1 MRTAITLTTAA
12 ALILAGGVAKITT
25 SKTFAEAEAAKPP
38 IKSYRLHF
46 ADQLEG
52 RYCPG
57 QFGREPEPEFLLT
70 PC

>member
-1 MRTAITLTTAA
+1 MRIAITITTTA
-12 ALILAGGVAKITT
+12 ALILAGGIAKIAT
-25 SKTFAEAEAAKPP
+25 SETFAEAEATKPP

-46 ADQLEG
+46 GDQLEG

-57 QFGREPEPEFLLT
+57 QFGSAPEPEFLLT

>member
-1 MRTAITLTTAA
+1 MRIALTITTAA
-12 ALILAGGVAKITT
+12 ALILAGSVVKSAT
-25 SKTFAEAEAAKPP
+25 SDTFAEAEATKPP

-46 ADQLEG
+46 GDQLEG

-57 QFGREPEPEFLLT
+57 QFGRAPEPEFLLT